1 MKRYRRKILFFVL
14 VAGLLIGFHYIMRLS
29 PVVASFYN
37 SFIFRPFQS
46 IRNLIFGWVPFSVGD
61 VIYVGALLGIAFL
74 VLRWFYYLFRCR
86 RHSHLLLH
94 SLIRGM
100 IVASLVYVVF
110 FLGWGGNYYRT
121 DLSRHWGLD
130 SQQQNYVESLAAY
143 DAYLVQQLNRLAPVY
158 KSGSFEQTDT
168 LARRYYRDY
177 TDSRTRLYGLKAKSS
192 LFGYWMQYLGIQG
205 YYNPFT
211 GEAQVNHYL
220 PAFMLPFVV
229 CHEMAHQSGIAAEDD
244 ANLLAYALCT
254 AAPDTAFRYSAYFN
268 LWLYTHNRLMRTDSI
283 QAKALLASLND
294 LSRTQL
300 DTLRDIRSRFRSD
313 LSRYSGKLY
322 DRYLRLHH
330 QDAGIESYSHVA
342 LTAWQL
348 EQRRRLQPD
357 SVIRIP

>member
-1 MKRYRRKILFFVL
+1 MIFVL
-14 VAGLLIGFHYIMRLS
+14 VAGLLVGFHYIMRLS
-29 PVVASFYN
+29 PAVASWYN

-46 IRNLIFGWVPFSVGD
+46 FRNLMFGWVPFSVGD
-61 VIYVGALLGIAFL
+61 ILYVAALLGVVVL
-74 VLRWFYYLFRCR
+74 LLRWVYYLIRCR
-86 RHSHLLLH
+86 RHRQLLLH
-94 SLIRGM
+94 SLMRGL

-130 SQQQNYVESLAAY
+130 SQQLNYVESLAAY
-143 DAYLVQQLNRLAPVY
+143 DAYLVQQLNTLAPAY
-158 KSGSFEQTDT
+158 EGGSFEQTDT

-192 LFGYWMQYLGIQG
+192 LFGYYMQYLGIQG

-211 GEAQVNHYL
+211 GEAQVNQYL
-220 PAFMLPFVV
+220 PGFMLPFVV

-254 AAPDTAFRYSAYFN
+254 TAPDTAFRYSAYFN
-268 LWLYTHNRLMRTDSI
+268 LWLYTHNRLMKTDSL

-294 LSRTQL
+294 LSRAQL
-300 DTLRDIRSRFRSD
+300 DTLRDIRSRFRSG
-313 LSRYSGKLY
+313 LSHYSGRIY

-330 QDAGIESYSHVA
+330 QDAGIKSYSHVA
-342 LTAWQL
+342 LTAWEL
-348 EQRRRLQPD
+348 EQRRFHQQD
-357 SVIRIP
+357 SLIRIP